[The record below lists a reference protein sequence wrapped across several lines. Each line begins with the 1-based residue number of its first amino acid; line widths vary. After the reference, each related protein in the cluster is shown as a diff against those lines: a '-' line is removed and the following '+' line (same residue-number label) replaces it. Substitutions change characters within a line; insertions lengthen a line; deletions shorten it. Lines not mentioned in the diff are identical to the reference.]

1 MQLHYAPGAC
11 SLAPHIIAREA
22 GADLTLVKVD
32 IQASHRTE
40 DGRDFRTINP
50 RGYVPALVLDDG
62 SLHTEASVL
71 VQYLA
76 DLAPES
82 GLMPPAGSAARL
94 EVQEWLA
101 FIATELHKTFSPWLW
116 SKETA
121 QSTQATA
128 LARIAARFAD
138 VDNALANRSYL
149 TGETFTAA
157 DAYLFTIANWA
168 NFLSIDLAPYP
179 NLVAFMK
186 RVTARPAVRE
196 ALIAEGLAK

>member
-186 RVTARPAVRE
+186 RVAARPAVRE

>member
-11 SLAPHIIAREA
+11 SLAPHIVAREA

-32 IQASHRTE
+32 IEGAHTTE

-50 RGYVPALVLDDG
+50 RGYVPALVLYDG

-76 DLAPES
+76 DLAPET

-116 SKETA
+116 SRDTA
-121 QSTQATA
+121 QSTRETA
-128 LARIAARFAD
+128 RARIAARFAEID
-138 VDNALANRSYL
+138 RVLDDRSYL

-179 NLVAFMK
+179 NLAAFMK
-186 RVTARPAVRE
+186 RVAARPAVRQ
-196 ALIAEGLAK
+196 ALLAQGLAN

>member
-22 GADLTLVKVD
+22 GVDLTLVKVD

-82 GLMPPAGSAARL
+82 GLMPEAGSPARL

-121 QSTQATA
+121 ESTRATA
-128 LARIAARFAD
+128 LARIAIRFAE

-168 NFLSIDLAPYP
+168 NFLSIDLEPYP
-179 NLVAFMK
+179 NLAAFMK
-186 RVTARPAVRE
+186 RAAARPAVRE
-196 ALIAEGLAK
+196 ALMAEGLAK